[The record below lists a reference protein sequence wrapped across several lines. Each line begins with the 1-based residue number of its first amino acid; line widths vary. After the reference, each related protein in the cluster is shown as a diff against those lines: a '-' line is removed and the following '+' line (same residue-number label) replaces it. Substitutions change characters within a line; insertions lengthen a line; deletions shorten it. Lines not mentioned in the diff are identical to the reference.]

1 MATSAL
7 RIGTIFPQ
15 TELGGDV
22 GAVRAYGEKVRE
34 LGYEHIGV
42 YDHVLGADPEIHKPW
57 AGPYDVSTTFHE
69 PFVLFGFLAAVAD
82 VELVSEVFILPQRQT
97 ALVAKQAAEVDL
109 LTKGRFRLGVGVGW
123 NEVEYEALGKDFHNR
138 GKRLDEQVEI
148 MRALWNEPVV
158 TFEGTYER
166 ITGAGLAPR
175 PIQRPIPVWFGGRSQ
190 AAYERIGRIGD
201 GWFPMGGPGEKLD
214 LAKAAVDAAALAA
227 GRDPKAIGMEGQL
240 PWSLDADKLQR
251 GAQRW
256 RESGATH
263 VSVNTMACGFTTVD
277 EHLDA
282 LEQAAATL
290 GVHKR

>member
-1 MATSAL
+1 MAASAL

-22 GAVRAYGEKVRE
+22 GAVRAYGEKVNE
-34 LGYEHIGV
+34 LGFTHIGV

-57 AGPYDVSTTFHE
+57 MGPYDVNTTFHE

-97 ALVAKQAAEVDL
+97 ALVAKQAIEVDL

-123 NEVEYEALGKDFHNR
+123 NEVEYEALDKEFHNR

-158 TFEGTYER
+158 TFDGTYEK

-175 PIQRPIPVWFGGRSQ
+175 PIQRPIPVWFGGRSR
-190 AAYERIGRIGD
+190 AAYERIGRTGD
-201 GWFPMGGPGEKLD
+201 GWFPMTPPGEKLAR
-214 LAKAAVDAAALAA
+214 AKLTIDAAAVAA
-227 GRDPKAIGMEGQL
+227 GRDPKSIGMEGQV
-240 PWSLDADKLQR
+240 PWSADPDKLQR
-251 GAQRW
+251 DVQRW
-256 RESGATH
+256 HEGGATH
-263 VSVNTMACGFTTVD
+263 VSVNTMAQGFTNVD
-277 EHLDA
+277 EHLAA
-282 LEQAAATL
+282 LEQAASAL
-290 GVHKR
+290 GVRQ